1 MKDAKKARPKKK
13 VVLPKYEETERLDLI
28 RYGTTGV
35 RELAKEMAFD
45 DLMFWIGLGILLAH
59 GATLKAT
66 RDTLTA
72 WISEPLPKHSRWA
85 LKRTGQWFIDPDFP
99 EDAWVSYWA
108 NG

>member
-1 MKDAKKARPKKK
+1 MNDAKTRPKKK
-13 VVLPKYEETERLDLI
+13 VVLHKYKETERLDVTL
-28 RYGTTGV
+28 YGATAV
-35 RELAKEMAFD
+35 RELAKEMPFD

-66 RDTLTA
+66 HDKLTA